1 MAIGKVL
8 GCAGFQHSA
17 VPTLR
22 EPVRLRAQCRRR
34 GKTVSMS
41 VQKTSKT
48 VQQAEKMSQEFRQ
61 SSSTPLP
68 LLHQVA
74 DALVQEMYAGLAS
87 EGGSDQLKMLPT
99 YVENLPSG
107 SEKGLFYAVDLGG
120 TNFRVLRV
128 ELGGK
133 TGQILSQEF
142 KEVVIPPELMVGTG
156 KDLFDFI
163 AGTLASFVDT
173 EDESIKAHF
182 VQSGKTRESGFAF
195 SFPVRQTSVKSGIVI
210 HWTKGF
216 KVDDA
221 VGKDIV
227 KQFQDAISRSNH
239 QIMISAL
246 VNDTVGTLA
255 GGRFNFDEETMIGCI
270 IGTGTNACY
279 VERADA
285 VHKWDEPLPKS
296 GEMVI
301 NMEWGNFRS
310 PYLPRTFADETV
322 DKDSVNPG
330 DQWFEKMI
338 SGMYLGEIVRLVLAR
353 MAKEAELF
361 GGNVP
366 VKLLE
371 RLTLGT
377 PHVSKIHL
385 DNSPDLDVVAK
396 VLKDVFEI
404 ETTTLEERKIVHE
417 VCDIMGERGGRL
429 AAAGLYGILKKI
441 GRTGKSR
448 NGSKK
453 KTVIAMDGGL
463 FEHHVRYRS
472 YMEEAL
478 QELMGSD
485 AAYEVALRLQNDGSG
500 IGAALLAASHS
511 HFK

>member
-1 MAIGKVL
+1 
-8 GCAGFQHSA
+8 
-17 VPTLR
+17 
-22 EPVRLRAQCRRR
+22 
-34 GKTVSMS
+34 MS
-41 VQKTSKT
+41 VQKTSTTTGGK
-48 VQQAEKMSQEFRQ
+48 VWQAEKLLKEFREA
-61 SSSTPLP
+61 SATPLP
-68 LLHQVA
+68 LLHQVSE
-74 DALVQEMYAGLAS
+74 ALVHEMHTGLAS

-99 YVENLPSG
+99 YVDALPSG
-107 SEKGLFYAVDLGG
+107 KEKGLFYAVDLGG

-128 ELGGK
+128 QLGGK

-142 KEVVIPPELMVGTG
+142 QEVAIPQELMVGTG

-163 AGTLASFVDT
+163 AGTLASFVDS
-173 EDESIKAHF
+173 EDDSLKSH
-182 VQSGKTRESGFAF
+182 SGQVRESGFAF

-221 VGKDIV
+221 LGKDIV
-227 KQFQDAISRSNH
+227 KQFQDAISRSGH
-239 QIMISAL
+239 QIVISAL

-255 GGRFNFDEETMIGCI
+255 GGRFNFEEETMIGCI

-285 VHKWDEPLPKS
+285 VQKWEDPLPKS

-301 NMEWGNFRS
+301 NMEWGSFRS
-310 PYLPRTFADETV
+310 PFLPRTFADEIV

-338 SGMYLGEIVRLVLAR
+338 SGMYLGEIVRHVLAK
-353 MAKEAELF
+353 MAEEASLF
-361 GGNVP
+361 GGYAP
-366 VKLLE
+366 AKLME

-377 PHVSKIHL
+377 PQVSKMHA
-385 DNSPDLDVVAK
+385 DTSPDLQVVAK
-396 VLKDVFEI
+396 ILKDVYGI
-404 ETTTLEERKIVHE
+404 ETTTLEERKIVHD

-441 GRTGKSR
+441 GRTGPSQ
-448 NGSKK
+448 NGSASQKK

-463 FEHHVRYRS
+463 FEHHEPYRT
-472 YMEEAL
+472 YMESAL

-511 HFK
+511 QFP

>member
-1 MAIGKVL
+1 
-8 GCAGFQHSA
+8 
-17 VPTLR
+17 
-22 EPVRLRAQCRRR
+22 
-34 GKTVSMS
+34 
-41 VQKTSKT
+41 
-48 VQQAEKMSQEFRQ
+48 
-61 SSSTPLP
+61 
-68 LLHQVA
+68 
-74 DALVQEMYAGLAS
+74 
-87 EGGSDQLKMLPT
+87 
-99 YVENLPSG
+99 
-107 SEKGLFYAVDLGG
+107 
-120 TNFRVLRV
+120 
-128 ELGGK
+128 
-133 TGQILSQEF
+133 
-142 KEVVIPPELMVGTG
+142 MVGTG

-173 EDESIKAHF
+173 EDDSLKSH
-182 VQSGKTRESGFAF
+182 SGEVRESGFAF

-227 KQFQDAISRSNH
+227 KQFQDAISRSGH
-239 QIMISAL
+239 QITISAL

-255 GGRFNFDEETMIGCI
+255 GGRFNFEEETMIGCI

-279 VERADA
+279 VERADT
-285 VHKWDEPLPKS
+285 VQKWEHPLPKS

-310 PYLPRTFADETV
+310 PLLPRTFADEIV
-322 DKDSVNPG
+322 DRNSVNPG

-338 SGMYLGEIVRLVLAR
+338 SGMYLGEIVRHVLAR
-353 MAKEAELF
+353 MAEEAKLF
-361 GGNVP
+361 GGYVP

-371 RLTLGT
+371 PLTLGT
-377 PHVSKIHL
+377 PQVSKMHA
-385 DNSPDLDVVAK
+385 DTSPDLQVVAK
-396 VLKDVFEI
+396 VLKDVYGV
-404 ETTTLEERKIVHE
+404 ETTTLEERKIVHD

-441 GRTGKSR
+441 GRTGKAE

-463 FEHHVRYRS
+463 FEHHEPYRT
-472 YMEEAL
+472 YMESAL

-511 HFK
+511 QFT

>member
-1 MAIGKVL
+1 MAIGYAL
-8 GCAGFQHSA
+8 GSGAGVGVQFAA
-17 VPTLR
+17 VPLGGQR
-22 EPVRLRAQCRRR
+22 WRQRR
-34 GKTVSMS
+34 GLVQCMS
-41 VQKTSKT
+41 VQKTTNKALKPA
-48 VQQAEKMSQEFRQ
+48 QKLLHEFRDA
-61 SSSTPLP
+61 SATPLP
-68 LLHQVA
+68 LLHQVS
-74 DALVQEMYAGLAS
+74 DAFVQEMHAGLAS
-87 EGGSDQLKMLPT
+87 EGGSEQLKMLPT

-107 SEKGLFYAVDLGG
+107 AEKGLFYAVHLGG

-128 ELGGK
+128 QLGGK
-133 TGQILSQEF
+133 TGQILRQEF
-142 KEVVIPPELMVGTG
+142 KEVAIPPELMVGTG

-173 EDESIKAHF
+173 EDDSLKSH
-182 VQSGKTRESGFAF
+182 SGQVRESGFAF

-227 KQFQDAISRSNH
+227 KQFQDAISRSGH
-239 QIMISAL
+239 QIVISAL

-255 GGRFNFDEETMIGCI
+255 GGRFNFEEETMIGCI

-285 VHKWDEPLPKS
+285 VQKWEEPLPKS

-310 PYLPRTFADETV
+310 PFLPRTFADEIV

-338 SGMYLGEIVRLVLAR
+338 SGMYLGEIVRHVLAR
-353 MAKEAELF
+353 MAQEASLF

-366 VKLLE
+366 SKLLE

-377 PHVSKIHL
+377 PQVSKMHADTSPDLQVVSKI
-385 DNSPDLDVVAK
+385 
-396 VLKDVFEI
+396 LKDVYGI
-404 ETTTLEERKIVHE
+404 ENTTLEERKIVHD

-441 GRTGKSR
+441 GRTGPAQ
-448 NGSKK
+448 NGTSSKK

-463 FEHHVRYRS
+463 FEHHAPYRT
-472 YMEEAL
+472 YMESAL
-478 QELMGSD
+478 QDLMGSD

-511 HFK
+511 QFPSS